1 MGNMHSLL
9 NTLMLM
15 ISIQPYRKAF
25 IVSVLSIMKKMHIP
39 LNSLTTSVNEISQK
53 NITTIKSTF

>member
-25 IVSVLSIMKKMHIP
+25 IMMILGIIKKMHIP
-39 LNSLTTSVNEISQK
+39 LNNSSVSVNEVSHK
-53 NITTIKSTF
+53 NVTTIKSTL